1 MRGRRD
7 CGNRQRQFSVKDG
20 PMRAARLTHLEC
32 ALRSSTKILPNS
44 SQNHRTAQRGDLSG
58 CAFQI
63 TADREAARANS
74 RFGVGLLL
82 NVLQRKR
89 LVCASELA
97 KRGSLACQPSFR
109 SLTLI

>member
-44 SQNHRTAQRGDLSG
+44 SQNHRAAQRGDLSG

-82 NVLQRKR
+82 TCCSARDQSALANWQKGEVWP
-89 LVCASELA
+89 ASLL
-97 KRGSLACQPSFR
+97 SVV
-109 SLTLI
+109 